1 MQITKAAMNDNTNKT
16 FFPNKYY
23 LDPAILILKPKTEKC
38 DTHESTYFA

>member
-1 MQITKAAMNDNTNKT
+1 MPYALWKGVEKPAATC
-16 FFPNKYY
+16 Y